1 MSGFAAESEGIY
13 VIDKWLGTPPDLII
27 PRLRSLVEDLERVA
41 APGGV
46 AGVNDAVII
55 KNCILTSRSVP
66 CLIGQMHGHPTIKD
80 GAGITSE
87 LFYLDRKRRVART
100 LSRWYRFDDG
110 LLI

>member
-1 MSGFAAESEGIY
+1 MN
-13 VIDKWLGTPPDLII
+13 DRWLGSPPELII
-27 PRLRSLVEDLERVA
+27 PRLRSLVNDLEDLA
-41 APGGV
+41 APNRIP
-46 AGVNDAVII
+46 AMDDAVII

-110 LLI
+110 LLV

>member
-1 MSGFAAESEGIY
+1 MN
-13 VIDKWLGTPPDLII
+13 DRWLGTPPELII
-27 PRLRSLVEDLERVA
+27 PRLRSLVEDLENLA
-41 APGGV
+41 SPNGV
-46 AGVNDAVII
+46 PDLLHAVII